1 MVLPKAVA
9 PSYSVPPIPKIVG
22 KSCSRVL
29 DVRCS
34 NVYYK
39 FTATLAG
46 HHPTRYK
53 HSTIPHSTFLLSP
66 SALTVAPPR
75 GCPAIST
82 SPTAQRPAD
91 QTNSKELM
99 QKKLI
104 VCPISNH
111 DPVSVTFRKNVIVI
125 TVARKSAFQQQE
137 NNRGWST
144 YCL

>member
-53 HSTIPHSTFLLSP
+53 HSTTSHSTFLLSP

-82 SPTAQRPAD
+82 SPTAQIPAD

-99 QKKLI
+99 QKKLM
-104 VCPISNH
+104 VCPISSH
-111 DPVSVTFRKNVIVI
+111 DPVSVTFRKNVIVM
-125 TVARKSAFQQQE
+125 TVARKSALQQQE
-137 NNRGWST
+137 NNRT
-144 YCL
+144 